1 MPSQSRT
8 KPSPDGIFG
17 ALVAHQHTAA
27 LKAAIELDVFTAI
40 GETADTVAALAKR
53 CKATERGVRIL
64 CDYLAV
70 LGFLTKQDQR
80 YALTEESA
88 VYLDRRSPACIASI
102 ADFLTLPEKL
112 DAFRDLAAVIR
123 TGRPVLSQG
132 QGSISPENLIW
143 VSFARSM
150 GTMQIPVARELARI
164 VNAGAGS
171 KWKVLDIAAGHGVY
185 GIELA
190 KQNPNAEIFAQDW
203 AAVLDV
209 AEENARAA
217 GVGVR
222 FHRLP
227 GSAFEVEFGSGYDI
241 VLITGF
247 LHHFGP
253 AEIEDLL
260 RKVRSALALGG
271 LVVTVDFVPN
281 EDRLGPPR
289 AAAFCM
295 EMLGTTVSGDAYTF
309 SEYERMFRNA
319 GFSSNVLRPVTA
331 SGHSLILSRV

>member
-1 MPSQSRT
+1 MTSPSTVQPGPER
-8 KPSPDGIFG
+8 IFE
-17 ALVAHQHTAA
+17 ALNAHQRTAA
-27 LKAAIELDVFTAI
+27 LKAAIELDIFTAV
-40 GETADTVAALAKR
+40 GEGTDTVAALAAR

-64 CDYLAV
+64 CDYLCI
-70 LGFLTKQDQR
+70 LRFMTKHDQR
-80 YALTEESA
+80 YALTTESA
-88 VYLDRRSPACIASI
+88 IYLDRRSPACLASI

-112 DAFRDLAAVIR
+112 DAFHDLAAVIR
-123 TGRPVLSQG
+123 TGRPKLSQG
-132 QGSISPENLIW
+132 KGSISPENPIW
-143 VSFARSM
+143 VPFARSM
-150 GTMQIPVARELARI
+150 GSMQLPVAREVARI
-164 VNAGAGS
+164 VDAGAGR

-190 KQNPNAEIFAQDW
+190 TQNPNAEIFAQDW
-203 AAVLDV
+203 AAVLNI

-217 GVGVR
+217 GVDGR

-227 GSAFEVEFGSGYDI
+227 GSAFEVEFGLGYDI

-253 AEIEDLL
+253 QEIEALL
-260 RKVRSALALGG
+260 RKVRPALAPGG

-281 EDRLGPPR
+281 EDRISPHR
-289 AAAFCM
+289 AAIFSM
-295 EMLGTTVSGDAYTF
+295 EMLGTTVSGDAYPF

-319 GFSSNVLRPVTA
+319 GFSSNELVPALA